1 MNKRYKVLV
10 LAGGGIFGCIPV
22 HFLAML
28 PAAEQTL
35 EGVNCLSGCSIG
47 GILACAYAL
56 GQSFRTID
64 QVFQQRAKEC
74 FTKRTMA
81 KVNPLACPIYRQDT
95 LDKVIHDMIGDETV
109 YDIHKHFPKLDF
121 VTNALDLTEDKY
133 LVFENIS
140 GRWNELPMFSIAGMT
155 SAAPSYFP
163 GRVLNGHC
171 IVDGGIIDVDSIA
184 TAVTEAR
191 KDFDMPFEQMD
202 VLVLGTGED
211 VDPDPMTPEKYNAL
225 GLIGMAQDF
234 LVPYAT
240 LSNKMFS
247 KTVTSK
253 LGLGY
258 FNYWNPIKT
267 NGKLDDYKQIPD
279 LVKETEKYRTSF
291 QKVWSEWKY
300 R

>member
-10 LAGGGIFGCIPV
+10 LAGGGIFGCIPA
-22 HFLAML
+22 HFLALL

-35 EGVNCLSGCSIG
+35 EGVSCISGCSIG
-47 GILACAYAL
+47 GILACAYAV
-56 GQSFRTID
+56 GQPFRVID
-64 QVFQQRAKEC
+64 QVFQKRAKEC
-74 FTKRTMA
+74 FTKRLAA
-81 KVNPLACPIYRQDT
+81 KVNPLACPTYRQDT
-95 LDKVIHDMIGDETV
+95 LDKVITDMIGKEVV
-109 YDIHKHFPKLDF
+109 YDVHKHFPKLDF
-121 VTNALDLTEDKY
+121 VTNALNLTKDDY
-133 LVFENIS
+133 IVFENIS
-140 GRWNELPMFSIAGMT
+140 GRWNEMPMAAIAGMT

-163 GRVLNGHC
+163 GRVLNGDC
-171 IVDGGIIDVDSIA
+171 IVDGGIIDVDSIL

-191 KDFDMPFEQMD
+191 KDFDMDFKDMD

-211 VDPDPMTPEKYNAL
+211 VDPDPMTPEKYNSL

-247 KTVTSK
+247 KTVSSK

-291 QKVWSEWKY
+291 QKVWNEWKY